1 MDILSGANAGSWFLY
16 MGTKGKTEEAVKAL
30 GFDRVSGY
38 RPGLLITPREETR
51 MMEQCAQALV
61 PMLDRGS
68 SRSITVEALAKA
80 MVRNALDNPFSGSQ
94 TLENIDITGLAKG
107 NDKSD

>member
-1 MDILSGANAGSWFLY
+1 MNIFSGANAGSWFLY
-16 MGTKGKTEEAVKAL
+16 MGTKGKTEEAVRAM
-30 GFDRVSGY
+30 GFDRVSVY

-94 TLENIDITGLAKG
+94 TLENIDITGLSKG
-107 NDKSD
+107 SYKSD